1 MQKIVTKP
9 KVKFKLNMLIFVKI
23 LFLFNSRDKANQYEC
38 CDANLLKQYLK
49 WKKNV

>member
-23 LFLFNSRDKANQYEC
+23 LFLFNSRDKAHHYEC